1 VYLITSMNA
10 ALYDQYGKN
19 MISDFRKFAAAD
31 IHLIVIFEG
40 DIVAGEKSDDKVSL
54 TQLKHP
60 EHERFVQFFG
70 GLHEARGLRITFK
83 EGSRV
88 NLEWVFTMDAM
99 RFAFKIFAIDQA
111 LSSMTPMRP
120 FAWIDADIRCLK
132 PFAAADLMTFFPD
145 QHQIMSYL
153 GRDAF
158 PPENPYSECGFL
170 GFNPRHP
177 ETRNYLNRVKAV
189 YTTGEIFSFIQ
200 RHDCWVWDRTREEF
214 EARANEFKNISGPAA
229 SLDHPFINTGL
240 GKFFDHLKGPARKAA
255 GKSNL
260 SDYRIK

>member
-1 VYLITSMNA
+1 MKTTHDHTPISNAWLRENGIAPSALLTQPLYVLQAQRIAHDLLQHHVSWLNA
-10 ALYDQYGKN
+10 AQ
-19 MISDFRKFAAAD
+19 
-31 IHLIVIFEG
+31 
-40 DIVAGEKSDDKVSL
+40 
-54 TQLKHP
+54 Q
-60 EHERFVQFFG
+60 Q
-70 GLHEARGLRITFK
+70 GLL
-83 EGSRV
+83 
-88 NLEWVFTMDAM
+88 
-99 RFAFKIFAIDQA
+99 
-111 LSSMTPMRP
+111 
-120 FAWIDADIRCLK
+120 DADIRCLK

-145 QHQIMSYL
+145 QQQIMSYL

-189 YTTGEIFSFIQ
+189 YTTGEIFSLTQ

-229 SLDHPFINTGL
+229 GLDHPFINTGL